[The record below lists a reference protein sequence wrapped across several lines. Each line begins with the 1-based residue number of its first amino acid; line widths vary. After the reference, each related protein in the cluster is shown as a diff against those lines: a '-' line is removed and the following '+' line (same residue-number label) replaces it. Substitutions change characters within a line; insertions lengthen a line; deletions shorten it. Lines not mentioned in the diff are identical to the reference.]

1 MMNPGVTPPA
11 AGSAQGHEPA
21 EVMPD
26 LPGVVPECPGPGSL
40 QTGIRPAPSVVTVK
54 GHSLT
59 S

>member
-1 MMNPGVTPPA
+1 MMNPGVTLPA

-40 QTGIRPAPSVVTVK
+40 QTGMRAAPSAVTVRDT
-54 GHSLT
+54 L
-59 S
+59 